1 MKYLPVMKNSVKQ
14 LIKLLT
20 PDILLVH
27 YIEEIMKEINEALLM
42 YKGTKNF
49 HNFTSGK

>member
-1 MKYLPVMKNSVKQ
+1 MKNSVKQ
-14 LIKLLT
+14 LVKLLI

-27 YIEEIMKEINEALLM
+27 YIEAIMKEINEALSM
-42 YKGTKNF
+42 YEGTKNF